1 MKWAIPFVV
10 KRYAAPLLLA
20 LFVGAVG
27 LSGWQGYQMGA
38 KNERANQTEAMA
50 ALRTQSE
57 ALADELEAERTK
69 RRAGTRVEV
78 RYVDRAPDPSGC
90 LDAPVLD
97 DRMFGTLGGVPGG

>member
-1 MKWAIPFVV
+1 MKWAIPLIV

-27 LSGWQGYQMGA
+27 LSGWQGYQIG
-38 KNERANQTEAMA
+38 KKVERSAQAEAMA
-50 ALRTQSE
+50 ALRTESE
-57 ALADELEAERTK
+57 ELADELEAERAK

>member
-1 MKWAIPFVV
+1 MKWLPLFAR
-10 KRYAAPLLLA
+10 RYASTLLSLLLVVA
-20 LFVGAVG
+20 LGG
-27 LSGWQGYQMGA
+27 IWWHGYQTGMDR
-38 KNERANQTEAMA
+38 ERFAQTEAMA
-50 ALRTQSE
+50 ALRTESE

-78 RYVDRAPDPSGC
+78 RYVDRATDPSGC

>member
-20 LFVGAVG
+20 LLVGAVG
-27 LSGWQGYQMGA
+27 LSGWQGYQLGA
-38 KNERANQTEAMA
+38 KNERANQAEAMA

>member
-1 MKWAIPFVV
+1 MKWAIPLIV
-10 KRYAAPLLLA
+10 KRYATPLLSA
-20 LFVGAVG
+20 LLVAGVIG
-27 LSGWQGYQMGA
+27 IWWHGYQTGMDR
-38 KNERANQTEAMA
+38 ERFAQTEAMA
-50 ALRTQSE
+50 ALRTESE

>member
-1 MKWAIPFVV
+1 LKWVIPSIV

-27 LSGWQGYQMGA
+27 LSGWQGYQIG
-38 KNERANQTEAMA
+38 KKVERSNQAEAMA
-50 ALRTQSE
+50 ELRAKSE
-57 ALADELEAERTK
+57 GLADELEAERAK
-69 RRAGTRVEV
+69 RQRGTRVEV

-97 DRMFGTLGGVPGG
+97 DRMFDTLGGRDG